1 MQDRIEQGRKKEDP
15 MVTGIAKLLRGG
27 VTGVPIGIANVVRSI
42 PRGVGSLIGARE
54 KNPVQE
60 IPNPRA
66 EDVESGVA
74 DIRRAVSRLSSPR
87 QNIMESLGLEEIPK
101 EKNITIKRGESVPSL
116 LKTVSTPEKI
126 AQTKEEFNPS
136 KYKDVYDALSQMSD
150 KNFVKFTSKYKIP
163 GVGHAEKGG
172 KIIRS
177 ITRPQTEQGAG
188 EGELPADITMRDMEI
203 LSKFL
208 PKTGTEV
215 TPSQYANMVQALTP
229 KTEKLMRQNPVTGV
243 YEETVEQPDYKGATE
258 RANSI
263 LKAFGVG
270 KRVDFGEKGGR
281 GIDPADFESSYTSSL
296 KASGKKDTP
305 KARAAAMKRYKEL
318 MGIKE

>member
-1 MQDRIEQGRKKEDP
+1 MQDRIEQGRKNEDP
-15 MVTGIAKLLRGG
+15 MITGIAKLLRGG

-54 KNPVQE
+54 KNPIQE

-74 DIRRAVSRLSSPR
+74 DIRRAVGRLSSPR
-87 QNIMESLGLEEIPK
+87 QNVMESLGLEEIPE
-101 EKNITIKRGESVPSL
+101 EKNITIKRENVPSS
-116 LKTVSTPEKI
+116 LKTVSPPEKI
-126 AQTKEEFNPS
+126 AQAKEEFNPS

-163 GVGHAEKGG
+163 GVGYAEKGG

-177 ITRPQTEQGAG
+177 ITRSQTEQGTG
-188 EGELPADITMRDMEI
+188 EEELPADITMRDMEI

-208 PKTGTEV
+208 PKQGTEV

-229 KTEKLMRQNPVTGV
+229 KTEKLMRQNPATGA
-243 YEETVEQPDYKGATE
+243 YEETIEQPDYKGATE

-281 GIDPADFESSYTSSL
+281 GIDPADFESSYISSL